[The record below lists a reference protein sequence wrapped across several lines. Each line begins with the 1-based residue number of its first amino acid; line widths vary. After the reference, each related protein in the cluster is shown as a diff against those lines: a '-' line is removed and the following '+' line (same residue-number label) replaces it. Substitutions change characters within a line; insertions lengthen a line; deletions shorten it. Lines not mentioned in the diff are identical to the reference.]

1 MMRLRIEKYPAI
13 KKKEGMNMPNCCC
26 CCCRDH
32 KPNVNSEP
40 VGNIILTHIL
50 QDGYVKADGQL
61 LYRRDYPN
69 LFQFASANNLLL
81 SESEWSSNRQ
91 GMYAE
96 GDGVNTFRVPDLRG
110 QFLRA
115 LDDGAG
121 LDCDRTL
128 GSTQEDAI
136 RNITGQ
142 IVGIAHF
149 GAGECSG
156 ALSAEKTNIP
166 DTDMDVT
173 AHGSA
178 VLRHNFDASRIV
190 PTAEEN
196 RPKNIALIAQIKY

>member
-1 MMRLRIEKYPAI
+1 MSNCCR
-13 KKKEGMNMPNCCC
+13 CCC
-26 CCCRDH
+26 CGNH
-32 KPNVNSEP
+32 SSNSSSEP

-69 LFQFASANNLLL
+69 LFQFASENKLLL
-81 SESEWSSNRQ
+81 SESEWLNNRQ
-91 GMYAE
+91 GMYAQ
-96 GDGVNTFRVPDLRG
+96 GDGTDTFRVPDLRG

-115 LDDGAG
+115 LDNGAG
-121 LDCDRTL
+121 VDIGRTL

-149 GAGECSG
+149 GEGGCSG

-166 DTDMDVT
+166 DTNMDVT
-173 AHGSA
+173 THGSS
-178 VLRHNFDASRIV
+178 VLSHNFDASKTV
-190 PTAEEN
+190 PTADEN
-196 RPKNIALIAQIKY
+196 RPKNVALIAQIKY